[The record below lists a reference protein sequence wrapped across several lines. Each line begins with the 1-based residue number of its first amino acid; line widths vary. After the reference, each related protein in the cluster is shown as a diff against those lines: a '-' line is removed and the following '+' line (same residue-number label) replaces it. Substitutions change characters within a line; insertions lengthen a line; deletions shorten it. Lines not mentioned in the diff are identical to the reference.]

1 MNSEVLW
8 PVGFGLLL
16 TGLAVPFLRRRPV
29 IVPLSLPIAFLMC
42 EIGVFQWLWHG
53 GWKQD
58 VYITWLVGF
67 IFVGLVLIYQSF
79 GRRRWFIFRGGGFYH
94 DMDAYAVVSQAL
106 KETLQLEGLPP
117 ATVIFRYDG
126 WIGFTPLSDS
136 QEKMLNTHLD
146 DALDDTKWRKSGP
159 WQVFFGAQWM
169 VLILMLLRQAITMS
183 GGM

>member
-1 MNSEVLW
+1 M
-8 PVGFGLLL
+8 
-16 TGLAVPFLRRRPV
+16 
-29 IVPLSLPIAFLMC
+29 
-42 EIGVFQWLWHG
+42 
-53 GWKQD
+53 
-58 VYITWLVGF
+58 
-67 IFVGLVLIYQSF
+67 
-79 GRRRWFIFRGGGFYH
+79 
-94 DMDAYAVVSQAL
+94 SQAL

-126 WIGFTPLSDS
+126 WIGLTTLSDS
-136 QEKMLNTHLD
+136 QEKTLNTHLD